1 MTAPRLPN
9 LFKVPELKEKILF
22 TLLCLVVY
30 RIGAHI
36 ATPGV
41 NVQALADFL
50 RNQGQGTLFSLY
62 DLFAGGSFGR
72 ATVFA
77 LGIMPY
83 ISASIVFQLAAPVF
97 PVVEKMQRDEEG
109 RKKLT
114 QWTRY
119 LTVVLCLFQA
129 YGYALFTEQ
138 IPGAVA
144 SPGFFF
150 RLTTVLTLTTGG
162 VFVMWLG
169 EQITERGIGNGA
181 SLLIFFS
188 IVERIWPETIRTI
201 DALQARS
208 LTFPKLII
216 VLAVMVLVVAGT
228 VAVTVAARRIPIQIP
243 RKVMGRGRI
252 REGQKTFIPLRL
264 NTANV
269 MPIIFAQSL
278 IIVPGTIAAFSGNQT
293 LKHLAEYFSVT
304 SPVYLITSALL
315 IIFFAY
321 FYTSI
326 IFNPVDLAENLK
338 KQGGFIPGV
347 KPGAAA
353 VQAGTPLAREAKK
366 SMDDGKLVPDA
377 VILSLIEEELAK
389 PEAQQGAVLDGFPR
403 TAAQAELVDRTLAER
418 GQRLNHILLLD
429 VPEEELVR
437 RLKARAVQESRSDDT
452 AEAVKTRLQV
462 YQRDTAPLIAHFA
475 QRGIVHRVP
484 GTGTVDEIATEI
496 QRVIGR

>member
-62 DLFAGGSFGR
+62 DLFAGGGFGR

-129 YGYALFTEQ
+129 YGYALFSEQ
-138 IPGAVA
+138 IAGAVA
-144 SPGFFF
+144 NPGFFF
-150 RLTTVLTLTTGG
+150 RMTTVLTLTTGG

-188 IVERIWPETIRTI
+188 IVERIWPETLLTI
-201 DALQARS
+201 EALRARS
-208 LTFPKLII
+208 LTFPKLLI
-216 VLAVMVLVVAGT
+216 VLAVMALVVMGT

-278 IIVPGTIAAFSGNQT
+278 IIVPGTIAAFSGNAT
-293 LKHLAEYFSVT
+293 LKHLAEYFTVT

-347 KPGAAA
+347 KPGAATA
-353 VQAGTPLAREAKK
+353 DYIDDVLSRVTFPGAIFLTIVAMLPIVVSNTFNMPFGFGGTALLIVVGVALDTVTQVQQHLLLRHY
-366 SMDDGKLVPDA
+366 
-377 VILSLIEEELAK
+377 
-389 PEAQQGAVLDGFPR
+389 DGFMKEGR
-403 TAAQAELVDRTLAER
+403 VKFR
-418 GQRLNHILLLD
+418 GRQR
-429 VPEEELVR
+429 
-437 RLKARAVQESRSDDT
+437 
-452 AEAVKTRLQV
+452 
-462 YQRDTAPLIAHFA
+462 YM
-475 QRGIVHRVP
+475 
-484 GTGTVDEIATEI
+484 
-496 QRVIGR
+496 

>member
-1 MTAPRLPN
+1 MTAPQIPN

-22 TLLCLVVY
+22 TLLCLVIY
-30 RIGAHI
+30 RVGAHI

-62 DLFAGGSFGR
+62 DLFAGGGFSR

-83 ISASIVFQLAAPVF
+83 ISASIVFQLAASVF

-109 RKKLT
+109 RKTLS

-138 IPGAVA
+138 LPGAVA
-144 SPGFFF
+144 SPGWGF
-150 RLTTVLTLTTGG
+150 RLTTVLTLSTGG
-162 VFVMWLG
+162 IFVMWLG

-188 IVERIWPETIRTI
+188 IIERIWPETLRTVE
-201 DALQARS
+201 ALKAHS
-208 LTFPKLII
+208 LTFP
-216 VLAVMVLVVAGT
+216 VLLAVLGVMVLVVAG
-228 VAVTVAARRIPIQIP
+228 TVAARRIPIQIP

-252 REGQKTFIPLRL
+252 REGQKTFIPLRI
-264 NTANV
+264 NSSGV

-278 IIVPGTIAAFSGNQT
+278 IIVPGTIATFSGNQT

-304 SPVYLITSALL
+304 SPVYLVSSVIL

-347 KPGAAA
+347 KPGAATA
-353 VQAGTPLAREAKK
+353 DYIDEVLSRITLPGAIFLAIVAMLPIVVSNILNMPFGFGGTALLIVVGVALDTVQQ
-366 SMDDGKLVPDA
+366 V
-377 VILSLIEEELAK
+377 
-389 PEAQQGAVLDGFPR
+389 QQHLLLRQYDGFMKGPGGGSGSSR
-403 TAAQAELVDRTLAER
+403 VSF
-418 GQRLNHILLLD
+418 
-429 VPEEELVR
+429 R
-437 RLKARAVQESRSDDT
+437 R
-452 AEAVKTRLQV
+452 
-462 YQRDTAPLIAHFA
+462 
-475 QRGIVHRVP
+475 
-484 GTGTVDEIATEI
+484 
-496 QRVIGR
+496 

>member
-1 MTAPRLPN
+1 MTAPQIPN
-9 LFKVPELKEKILF
+9 LFKVPELKENILF
-22 TLLCLVVY
+22 TLLCLVIY
-30 RIGAHI
+30 RAGAHI

-50 RNQGQGTLFSLY
+50 RNQGQGTLFSFY
-62 DLFAGGSFGR
+62 DLFAGGGFSR

-109 RKKLT
+109 RKTLT

-119 LTVVLCLFQA
+119 LTVLLRLFQS
-129 YGYALFTEQ
+129 YGYALFAEQ
-138 IPGAVA
+138 LPGAVA
-144 SPGFFF
+144 HPGWAF
-150 RLTTVLTLTTGG
+150 RMTTVLTLSTGG
-162 VFVMWLG
+162 VFIMWLG

-208 LTFPKLII
+208 LSVPTLLA
-216 VLAVMVLVVAGT
+216 VLVVMVLVVAGT

-278 IIVPGTIAAFSGNQT
+278 IIVPGATADYIDDVLSRITFPGALFLTIVAMLPIVVSNSLGMPFGFGGT
-293 LKHLAEYFSVT
+293 
-304 SPVYLITSALL
+304 ALL
-315 IIFFAY
+315 I
-321 FYTSI
+321 
-326 IFNPVDLAENLK
+326 VV
-338 KQGGFIPGV
+338 GV
-347 KPGAAA
+347 ALDT
-353 VQAGTPLAREAKK
+353 VQQ
-366 SMDDGKLVPDA
+366 V
-377 VILSLIEEELAK
+377 
-389 PEAQQGAVLDGFPR
+389 QQHLLLRHYDGFMKEGR
-403 TAAQAELVDRTLAER
+403 VKFR
-418 GQRLNHILLLD
+418 GRQRY
-429 VPEEELVR
+429 V
-437 RLKARAVQESRSDDT
+437 
-452 AEAVKTRLQV
+452 
-462 YQRDTAPLIAHFA
+462 
-475 QRGIVHRVP
+475 
-484 GTGTVDEIATEI
+484 
-496 QRVIGR
+496 

>member
-1 MTAPRLPN
+1 MSFRLPN
-9 LFKVPELKEKILF
+9 WLNFFKLPEDLWEKFSVTFIC
-22 TLLCLVVY
+22 LLVY
-30 RIGAHI
+30 RAGAHI

-62 DLFAGGSFGR
+62 DLFAGGGFSR

-119 LTVVLCLFQA
+119 LTLVLCLFQA

-138 IPGAVA
+138 LPGAVA
-144 SPGFFF
+144 QAGWGF
-150 RLTTVLTLTTGG
+150 RMTTVLTLTTGG
-162 VFVMWLG
+162 MFVMWLG

-188 IVERIWPETIRTI
+188 IIERMWPETLRTI
-201 DALQARS
+201 EALKAHS
-208 LTFPKLII
+208 LAFGTLIV

-252 REGQKTFIPLRL
+252 REGQKTFIPLRI
-264 NTANV
+264 NSSGV

-278 IIVPGTIAAFSGNQT
+278 IIVPGTLATFSGNPI
-293 LKHLAEYFSVT
+293 LKRISDLFQVT
-304 SPVYLITSALL
+304 SWVYVITSAVL
-315 IIFFAY
+315 IVFFAY

-347 KPGAAA
+347 KPGAATA
-353 VQAGTPLAREAKK
+353 DYI
-366 SMDDGKLVPDA
+366 DDV
-377 VILSLIEEELAK
+377 LSRITL
-389 PEAQQGAVLDGFPR
+389 PGAVFLTLVAMMPIIISNVLNMPFGFGGTALLIVVGVALDTVQQVQQHLLLRHYDGFMKEGR
-403 TAAQAELVDRTLAER
+403 VKFR
-418 GQRLNHILLLD
+418 GRQR
-429 VPEEELVR
+429 
-437 RLKARAVQESRSDDT
+437 
-452 AEAVKTRLQV
+452 
-462 YQRDTAPLIAHFA
+462 YM
-475 QRGIVHRVP
+475 
-484 GTGTVDEIATEI
+484 
-496 QRVIGR
+496 

>member
-1 MTAPRLPN
+1 MTAPQIPN

-22 TLLCLVVY
+22 TLLCLLIY
-30 RIGAHI
+30 RVGAHI

-62 DLFAGGSFGR
+62 ARVAGGGFSR

-83 ISASIVFQLAAPVF
+83 ISASIVFQLAGPVF

-129 YGYALFTEQ
+129 YGFALFTEQ
-138 IPGAVA
+138 LPGAVA
-144 SPGFFF
+144 HAGWGF
-150 RLTTVLTLTTGG
+150 RMTTLLTLTTGG
-162 VFVMWLG
+162 VFIMWLG
-169 EQITERGIGNGA
+169 EQITERGIGNGM

-188 IVERIWPETIRTI
+188 IIERIWPEMLRTFE
-201 DALQARS
+201 ALKAHS
-208 LTFPKLII
+208 LTFPVLLI
-216 VLAVMVLVVAGT
+216 VLVLMVLVVAGT

-252 REGQKTFIPLRL
+252 REGQKTFIPLRI
-264 NTANV
+264 NSSGV

-278 IIVPGTIAAFSGNQT
+278 IIVPGTMASVSGNQT

-304 SPVYLITSALL
+304 SPGYVVANAVLIV
-315 IIFFAY
+315 FFAY
-321 FYTSI
+321 FYTSL

-347 KPGAAA
+347 KPGAATA
-353 VQAGTPLAREAKK
+353 DYIDEVLTRVTLPGAIFLTIVAMLPIVVSNILNMPFGFGGTALLIVVGVALDTVQQ
-366 SMDDGKLVPDA
+366 V
-377 VILSLIEEELAK
+377 
-389 PEAQQGAVLDGFPR
+389 QQHLLLRHYDGFMKEGR
-403 TAAQAELVDRTLAER
+403 VKFR
-418 GQRLNHILLLD
+418 GRQR
-429 VPEEELVR
+429 
-437 RLKARAVQESRSDDT
+437 
-452 AEAVKTRLQV
+452 
-462 YQRDTAPLIAHFA
+462 YM
-475 QRGIVHRVP
+475 
-484 GTGTVDEIATEI
+484 
-496 QRVIGR
+496 